1 MRQVG
6 ILLAAVV
13 LAGTVGACADPYY
26 GYRNRTYAYT
36 SDAYYPNYYSSRP
49 VYYSS
54 APTYYSAPPAYYS
67 APPAYSSPYY
77 GRYDYYRNYNG
88 IHSTNEVNAM

>member
-6 ILLAAVV
+6 ILVAAAV

-26 GYRNRTYAYT
+26 GYRTRTYAYS
-36 SDAYYPNYYSSRP
+36 SDYYYPNYYSSRP

-54 APTYYSAPPAYYS
+54 APVYYSS
-67 APPAYSSPYY
+67 RPYY
-77 GRYDYYRNYNG
+77 GSTWDYYRNYNG
-88 IHSTNEVNAM
+88 IHSRAEINAM

>member
-26 GYRNRTYAYT
+26 GYRTRTYAYT
-36 SDAYYPNYYSSRP
+36 SDYYYPNYYSSRP

-54 APTYYSAPPAYYS
+54 APVYYSTP
-67 APPAYSSPYY
+67 SPYY
-77 GRYDYYRNYNG
+77 YGTNYYGSRHDYYRNYNG

>member
-26 GYRNRTYAYT
+26 GYRTRTYAYT
-36 SDAYYPNYYSSRP
+36 SDYYYPTYYSSRP

-54 APTYYSAPPAYYS
+54 APVYYGY
-67 APPAYSSPYY
+67 PYY
-77 GRYDYYRNYNG
+77 GTYGPNYYGSRYDYYRNYNG
-88 IHSTNEVNAM
+88 IHSTNEVSAM